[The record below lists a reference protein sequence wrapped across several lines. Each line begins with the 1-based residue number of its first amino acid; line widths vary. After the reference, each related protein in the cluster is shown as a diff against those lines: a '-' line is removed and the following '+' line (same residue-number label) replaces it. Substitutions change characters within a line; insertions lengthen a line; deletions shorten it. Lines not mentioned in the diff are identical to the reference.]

1 MEFEDDEDD
10 EEDLDDFFDDL
21 LDNED
26 EDGYRL
32 PHRIAFPKKKHMVH
46 FIPALER
53 YPVLLPASWI
63 KRWRLGLQNRWKM
76 KAAFKGIDQSESLE
90 EAKMQYRLLKKIGL

>member
-1 MEFEDDEDD
+1 MCFHLAKHLNSTGAGIRMVM
-10 EEDLDDFFDDL
+10 DLALFLKAYQDT
-21 LDNED
+21 
-26 EDGYRL
+26 
-32 PHRIAFPKKKHMVH
+32 
-46 FIPALER
+46 LER
-53 YPVLLPASWI
+53 YPVLLPAAWI